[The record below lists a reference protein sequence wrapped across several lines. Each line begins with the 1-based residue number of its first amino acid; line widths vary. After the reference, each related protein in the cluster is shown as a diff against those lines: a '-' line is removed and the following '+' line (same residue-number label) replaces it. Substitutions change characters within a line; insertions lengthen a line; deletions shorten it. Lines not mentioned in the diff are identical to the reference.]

1 MPAWLSGYTQA
12 MRVAAIVEYEGTDF
26 FGWQLQDGVRSV
38 QAEVERVL
46 SEIANE
52 PIRVITAGRTDTGV
66 HATGQ
71 VIHFDTSA
79 ERSNYSWLRGA
90 NTLLSNDVA
99 LRWVDRVP
107 DDFHARF
114 NATGRWYHY
123 VILNRSSRPALFRGR
138 ATHEYR
144 PLDAGRM
151 QQGANFL
158 VGEHDFSSYRA
169 AHCQAKSPVRVL
181 RQLSVQ
187 RKGNFVHIEAYAN
200 AFLHHMVRN
209 LAGVLIAIGAGEQ
222 EPIWAH
228 EVLQARDRTQGGV
241 TARPDGLYL
250 TRIEYPEHFNI
261 PQLSPDTGLW

>member
-1 MPAWLSGYTQA
+1 
-12 MRVAAIVEYEGTDF
+12 MRVAAIAEYEGSGYY
-26 FGWQLQDGVRSV
+26 GWQLQDGVRTV
-38 QAEVERVL
+38 QGEIERAL

-52 PIRVITAGRTDTGV
+52 AVRIITAGRTDTGV

-90 NTLLSNDVA
+90 NTILSKDVT

-114 NATGRWYHY
+114 SATGRRYHY
-123 VILNRSSRPALFRGR
+123 VILNRPSRSALYRGR

-144 PLDAGRM
+144 PLDTGRM
-151 QQGANFL
+151 QQAANFL
-158 VGEHDFSSYRA
+158 VGEHDFTSYRTV
-169 AHCQAKSPVRVL
+169 HCQAKSPVREL
-181 RQLSVQ
+181 RHLSVRRQ
-187 RKGNFVHIEAYAN
+187 GNFVHIEAYAN

-209 LAGVLIAIGAGEQ
+209 IAGVLIAIGAGEH

-228 EVLQARDRTQGGV
+228 EVLEVRDRTRGGV

-250 TRIEYPEHFNI
+250 THIEYPDEYAI